1 MAKEFKA
8 NHKRLVPPEPPPS
21 NSLRMFDLNNPDID
35 LFNMVDDELI
45 RMSGSEMYI
54 YKYEVDENFD
64 DVYGE
69 NRVKAIRQ
77 QPILVEGHYDPRAFE
92 ENLTEFGIEMTNDQ
106 LFTFNKSYIETKL
119 GRPLIAGDII
129 QPRFQNV
136 YYDVF
141 EVQQDGFEAYGVYHL
156 VASARV
162 LRDKPE
168 ILEDSGGQA
177 EADIYDPQDWG

>member
-1 MAKEFKA
+1 MSKEFKT
-8 NHKRLVPPEPPPS
+8 NEKGNVPLPS
-21 NSLRMFDLNNPDID
+21 ENGSMRMFDLENPDIQ

-45 RMSGSEMYI
+45 RLSGSELLI

-64 DVYGE
+64 DIYGE

-77 QPILVEGHYDPRAFE
+77 EPVLVEGHYDPRMFE

-106 LFTFNKSYIETKL
+106 LFTFNKSYIEAKL
-119 GRPLIAGDII
+119 GRPLIPGDIV

-136 YYDVF
+136 YYDVY
-141 EVQQDGFEAYGVYHL
+141 EVQQDSFEVYGVYHL

-168 ILEDSGGQA
+168 ILKDSGGQSQ
-177 EADIYDPQDWG
+177 ADISGD